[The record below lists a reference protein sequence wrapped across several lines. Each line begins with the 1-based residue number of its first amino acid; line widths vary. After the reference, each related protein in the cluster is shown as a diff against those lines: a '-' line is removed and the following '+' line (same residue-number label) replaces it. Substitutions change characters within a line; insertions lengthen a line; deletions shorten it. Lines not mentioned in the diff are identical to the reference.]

1 MHSKF
6 GNEYT
11 QISPNLYL
19 TEYSFTAL
27 DSTLKEKITK
37 RDPINHIWIYD
48 RSGSMYG
55 LLDHLVEDLITRV
68 KKIPTGD
75 TVTFGWFSSEGQ
87 KNFIIKGF
95 KIHESSDYK
104 LLERVLRANSAT
116 IGCTCFSE
124 ILHDT
129 QQVVEDLSVFS
140 STFALCFFTDGY
152 PVVYDYNKEIEN
164 IYNAVENLNNK
175 VTSTLLVGY
184 GDYYNKQLMS
194 EMAEKIGGSL
204 THSAN
209 LPSFSISLDSFIGS
223 AKESKKLAVKINNEI
238 TKNTIIF
245 NINGSNINLYTADAN
260 KEVKISCND
269 GESHSVYVLSDIKP
283 KGIKS
288 KKSSELMEKALYAA
302 AFILTQKTKTDIAID
317 VLGCLGDKKLIDLV
331 TNSYTN
337 AEYGVAEETIKEA
350 MLDTKKRYLDGKV
363 KNYVPPVDAF
373 CLLDLI
379 DILSSDKE
387 AYFYPRHEGFV
398 YKRIGKQAIQDEK
411 YPKFEANKDTK
422 TSFSDVVWN
431 ETKLNLS
438 IRALI
443 RGAIDLPEE
452 GRKYGLVNPYPTYQY
467 RNYTFVKDGILNM
480 TKVPV
485 TVSED
490 TFHMLLSKNVIAA
503 TCPTDISDKHLWH
516 NDRIYF
522 LQLNAIP
529 VVNRKIAEGKT
540 SATELCKLVLQEQKL
555 KATLKALKYFRNRD
569 FPEKEITA
577 ETARTFIER
586 QQTFLENIGINT
598 KTGAFEPIVT
608 EAEAT
613 DFYMAKEF
621 AIKIKG
627 LSSLPK
633 VEVVTA
639 KLNENKKLT
648 TSDMLVSAGVMLYQ
662 SQNKP
667 NLDWFVTKINE
678 INTEMKTIR
687 RKIQEIKFAVLLCK
701 KWFIEFT
708 NREENQLVVNEFE
721 FTFALTEKKISI

>member
-11 QISPNLYL
+11 QITPNLYL

-269 GESHSVYVLSDIKP
+269 GENHSVYVLSDMKP

-363 KNYVPPVDAF
+363 KNYVPPADAF

-438 IRALI
+438 IRAYI
-443 RGAIDLPEE
+443 RGTIDLPEE

-503 TCPTDISDKHLWH
+503 TCPTDSGKHLWH
-516 NDRIYF
+516 KDRIYF

-555 KATLKALKYFRNRD
+555 KATLKALKYFKDRD

-586 QQTFLENIGINT
+586 QQAFLDNIGINT
-598 KTGAFEPIVT
+598 KTGAFEPVT
-608 EAEAT
+608 AEVEAT

-633 VEVVTA
+633 VEAVTA
-639 KLNENKKLT
+639 KLKENKKLT
-648 TSDMLVSAGVMLYQ
+648 TSDMLVSTGVMLYQ

-678 INTEMKTIR
+678 INTEMKAIR

-708 NREENQLVVNEFE
+708 NRGENQLVVDEFE